1 MEILKSY
8 QVYAL
13 KHYGNTIVSKK
24 YQIED
29 VISECATY
37 GVNVRVRDFRTIVE
51 DFDPDDFHII
61 EDIERFSHVEE

>member
-1 MEILKSY
+1 MEILKPY

-29 VISECATY
+29 VVAECATY
-37 GVNVRVRDFRTIVE
+37 GVDVRVRDFRTIVE
-51 DFDPDDFHII
+51 EFDPDDFHII
-61 EDIERFSHVEE
+61 EDIERFSRVEE

>member
-51 DFDPDDFHII
+51 
-61 EDIERFSHVEE
+61 E